1 MVLTQRIEEAGK
13 VILVLEG
20 NDEGKTV
27 EQCLAEAILQTI
39 DAAGSVSS
47 WAIHF
52 ASLHHPFST
61 TQRLRE
67 MAAKFYKAWY
77 PEIMLV
83 TDMLPGSDD
92 FAYRFDKAAFK
103 YYFSP
108 HFVAWLRKTYLAQEP
123 DHVPAD

>member
-1 MVLTQRIEEAGK
+1 MVLTKRIEEAGK
-13 VILVLEG
+13 IVLVLEG

-67 MAAKFYKAWY
+67 MAAKFNLWWMKEFAVEYAEGGKRGA
-77 PEIMLV
+77 
-83 TDMLPGSDD
+83 DD

-108 HFVAWLRKTYLAQEP
+108 HFVAWLKREYVEK
-123 DHVPAD
+123 

>member
-20 NDEGKTV
+20 NDAGKTV
-27 EQCLAEAILQTI
+27 ERCLAEAILQTI

-67 MAAKFYKAWY
+67 MAY
-77 PEIMLV
+77 ILV
-83 TDMLPGSDD
+83 
-92 FAYRFDKAAFK
+92 
-103 YYFSP
+103 YFW
-108 HFVAWLRKTYLAQEP
+108 V
-123 DHVPAD
+123 V